1 MGDDQD
7 KVTLSGKEGGEP
19 KPPAKEPETL
29 EEALAE
35 LARLKEKAALNHD
48 RWLRAAAEAENMR
61 RRCER
66 EKSDY
71 LKYATEKLIRD
82 LLPVVDNLERALDHA
97 AQGDSPDA
105 SLQQGVELTLRGLR
119 SALEGQGVVA
129 IEALGSAFDPHLHE
143 AVSVEERSGVADNEV
158 VAQLQK
164 GYLLK
169 DRLLRPALV
178 VVAKAVT
185 EQPSA
190 AGPEEDSD

>member
-7 KVTLSGKEGGEP
+7 KVTLSGKGDGEAG
-19 KPPAKEPETL
+19 PPAKEPETL

-178 VVAKAVT
+178 VVAKAAA
-185 EQPSA
+185 EPPSA